1 MLNINILIKKFNKL
15 LISINKLIESFFI
28 NLDNFIKSLKKKNS
42 ISEKI
47 NNRVFVSFGILVIL
61 VLFYFLI
68 PSFYD
73 KNLVKIKLENQIK
86 NKYNLKVN
94 FLDNVSYAIFPKP
107 HFYANDLNIFQG
119 NDFLINSKNVKIY
132 ISPKNFFNSEKL
144 KIENIIFQKNE
155 FNIKNRNLSFFKKLL
170 NSNKSEHNINF
181 KDSIIFFKDNFEDV
195 LFLINLKDLIL
206 YYDLENQN
214 QLKSKFEIF
223 NLPFMFDLNHNE
235 NDSLVTSILKS
246 KKIRL
251 NIENDFK
258 YSDKK
263 INGNLNFQV
272 INKVKSLTY
281 NIENHYVS
289 FKSNDESLNGKIDI
303 KPFFLSLSLNLDSI
317 NTKRIFNEKSILVN
331 LIRSE
336 IFNNQSINAEVKI
349 ILKKLRNYNFFENI
363 FVRIFFEEGY
373 ITIKD
378 LSSDWNDSVKINIF
392 ETQLLNEGDKLSLV
406 GSVSFNFSN
415 LDKFYR
421 YYQISSKYRK
431 KIKKIESNFVLDI
444 NEKKFEM
451 SNIKIDNIT
460 NDNLNNFVEIY
471 NSQSKNFLNKVI
483 FRNFVKSFFENY

>member
-155 FNIKNRNLSFFKKLL
+155 FNIKNRNLNFFKKLL

-272 INKVKSLTY
+272 ITNVKSLTY
-281 NIENHYVS
+281 NMEDHYVS

>member
-272 INKVKSLTY
+272 INKVKSLT
-281 NIENHYVS
+281 
-289 FKSNDESLNGKIDI
+289 
-303 KPFFLSLSLNLDSI
+303 
-317 NTKRIFNEKSILVN
+317 
-331 LIRSE
+331 
-336 IFNNQSINAEVKI
+336 
-349 ILKKLRNYNFFENI
+349 
-363 FVRIFFEEGY
+363 
-373 ITIKD
+373 
-378 LSSDWNDSVKINIF
+378 
-392 ETQLLNEGDKLSLV
+392 
-406 GSVSFNFSN
+406 
-415 LDKFYR
+415 
-421 YYQISSKYRK
+421 
-431 KIKKIESNFVLDI
+431 
-444 NEKKFEM
+444 
-451 SNIKIDNIT
+451 
-460 NDNLNNFVEIY
+460 
-471 NSQSKNFLNKVI
+471 
-483 FRNFVKSFFENY
+483 

>member
-281 NIENHYVS
+281 NIENNYVS